1 MPTSSEE
8 IKVIEQNAR
17 FEGLRDLLED
27 DANEEAPTQAE
38 FSNVTDNHPAF
49 KQLYLD
55 LRVAQTNYKSRFVP
69 SIVTEEQFNEAASA
83 YKYNDVWLGAVKEDF
98 KRVNRMVIN
107 FLDSRTTD
115 VSNNEEQKFSNA
127 VSSQVNRLVNKIK
140 LESEQATSSLDEAI
154 KRLYSVTSIKT

>member
-1 MPTSSEE
+1 MPITSSEE

-27 DANEEAPTQAE
+27 DANEGAPTQAE

-55 LRVAQTNYKSRFVP
+55 IRVVQTNYKSKFVP
-69 SIVTEEQFNEAASA
+69 GTVTEEEFNDGASI

-98 KRVNRMVIN
+98 KRVNRLVIN
-107 FLDSRTTD
+107 FLDSRTTNVHND
-115 VSNNEEQKFSNA
+115 EEQKFHSANT
-127 VSSQVNRLVNKIK
+127 SQVSRLVSKIK
-140 LESEQATSSLDEAI
+140 LESDQATSSLD
-154 KRLYSVTSIKT
+154 

>member
-1 MPTSSEE
+1 MPITSSEE

-27 DANEEAPTQAE
+27 DATDDAPTQAE

-55 LRVAQTNYKSRFVP
+55 LRVVQTNYKSNFVP
-69 SIVTEEQFNEAASA
+69 GTLTEEEFNDGAST

-98 KRVNRMVIN
+98 KRVNRLVIN
-107 FLDSRTTD
+107 FLDSRTTNVHND
-115 VSNNEEQKFSNA
+115 EEQKFHSANT
-127 VSSQVNRLVNKIK
+127 SQVSRLVSKIK
-140 LESEQATSSLDEAI
+140 LESDQATSSLN
-154 KRLYSVTSIKT
+154 